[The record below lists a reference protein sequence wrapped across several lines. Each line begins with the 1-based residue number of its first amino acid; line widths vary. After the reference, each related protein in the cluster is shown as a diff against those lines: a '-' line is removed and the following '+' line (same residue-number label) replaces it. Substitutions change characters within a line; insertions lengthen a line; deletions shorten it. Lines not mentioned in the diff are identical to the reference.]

1 MLEGMRR
8 QGSSVVIYILFGL
21 LIAVFVIQ
29 GPGTPG
35 GDRGCGSAS
44 SEDTALVVNG
54 DKVRVPTDFR
64 AVYSFLRMNGSE
76 ERGAKTSALELLI
89 RRELLAQ
96 EAERRGMLVAK
107 EMVDAEVLRG
117 YMFVGGQRVDM
128 RQQFFEKIGDEY
140 VFDHKRRFLPFVY
153 GLNLRSSSTFVDLQR
168 RELLA
173 ALMAES
179 LRNSAVV
186 SREEALAE
194 FLHENNTASYD
205 VVAFSPAAYRGALL
219 VSEPDVAKYLAAHG
233 TEVEAKYKADQ
244 ALYKGVKEQLR
255 LRHVFIA
262 KAESKAAGA
271 PATQP
276 AAGAPVQPAA
286 EVADPGKLKLEA
298 ARADIAAGKR
308 KFEDVAK
315 ELSSDPVERAM
326 AGDLGWRT
334 KEFPGLP
341 EPALNA
347 AAKALEVG
355 KVSDVIVSARGFH
368 LLMVQDKRQGDLTL
382 DQVKMEI
389 ALELAKDSWAKEA
402 ARQSAVAALEAAQRS
417 VVKNLSELYKAAP
430 GAAGRN
436 PNMPNLQE
444 LLDDPNMTDEQ
455 KKRLLEMML
464 QQSPG
469 SGALELESANVP
481 AAWAEDPAAAAAGG
495 ASTTAAPAADVS
507 TTAAPAAGAA
517 APAAGAGTTA
527 APAAGAASPAAEVDL
542 LKLPA
547 LELPAMS
554 EVQPPTVRRAGP
566 TPRADRLPEVG
577 SSKAAAKALFDQ
589 LAAGELA
596 KTIYENNGEYLLVQ
610 LIERKSPKMEDFDK
624 DADQRIRGLREARG
638 ATLVESWLKDGCE
651 AAKKAGKIKPNAG
664 LVRETDANGNPLPS
678 TYSPCSSF
686 R

>member
-44 SEDTALVVNG
+44 SEDTALVING

-96 EAERRGMLVAK
+96 EAERRGMTVAK
-107 EMVDAEVLRG
+107 EMVDTEVLRG
-117 YMFVGGQRVDM
+117 YMFIGGQRVDM
-128 RQQFFEKIGDEY
+128 RPQFFEKIGDEY
-140 VFDHKRRFLPFVY
+140 IFDHKRRFLPFVY

-179 LRNSAVV
+179 LRNSVVV

-205 VVAFSPAAYRGALL
+205 VVAFTPAAYRGALL
-219 VSEPDVAKYLAAHG
+219 VTEPDVAKYLATHG
-233 TEVEAKYKADQ
+233 AEVEAKYKADQ

-255 LRHVFIA
+255 LRHLFVA
-262 KAESKAAGA
+262 KTESKPAAAGA

-276 AAGAPVQPAA
+276 SA
-286 EVADPGKLKLEA
+286 EVADPAKAKLEA
-298 ARADIAAGKR
+298 ARADIASGKR
-308 KFEDVAK
+308 TFEAVAK

-389 ALELAKDSWAKEA
+389 ALELAKDTWAKEA
-402 ARQSAVAALEAAQRS
+402 ARQAAVAALDAAQRS
-417 VVKNLSELYKAAP
+417 VIKNLSELYKAAP
-430 GAAGRN
+430 GAGKN

-464 QQSPG
+464 QQGPN

-481 AAWAEDPAAAAAGG
+481 AAWAEDPAAAPAGG
-495 ASTTAAPAADVS
+495 AAP
-507 TTAAPAAGAA
+507 AGAA
-517 APAAGAGTTA
+517 PPADGAAATTTAEVTTAAGAGSA
-527 APAAGAASPAAEVDL
+527 APAAAEVDL

-547 LELPAMS
+547 MELPAMS

-577 SSKAAAKALFDQ
+577 TSKAAAKALFDQ

-596 KTIYENNGEYLLVQ
+596 KTIYEANGEYLLVQ
-610 LIERKSPKMEDFDK
+610 LVERKSPKMEDFDK
-624 DADQRIRGLREARG
+624 DADQRVRGLREARG
-638 ATLVESWLKDGCE
+638 ATLVEGWLKTGCE

-664 LVRETDANGNPLPS
+664 LLRETDAKGNPLPS

>member
-44 SEDTALVVNG
+44 SDDTALTVNG
-54 DKVRVPTDFR
+54 DQVRVPTDFR
-64 AVYSFLRMNGSE
+64 PVYSFLRMNGSE

-96 EAERRGMLVAK
+96 EAERRGMTVAK
-107 EMVDAEVLRG
+107 EMVDTEVLRG
-117 YMFVGGQRVDM
+117 YMFIGGQRVDM

-140 VFDHKRRFLPFVY
+140 IFDHKRRFVPFVQ
-153 GLNLRSSSTFVDLQR
+153 GLNVTSSTFVDQQR

-179 LRNSAVV
+179 LRNSVVV

-205 VVAFSPAAYRGALL
+205 VVAFTPAAYRGALQ
-219 VSEPDVAKYLAAHG
+219 VSEPDVAKYLASHG
-233 TEVEAKYKADQ
+233 AEVEAKYKADQ

-255 LRHVFIA
+255 LRHIFVA
-262 KAESKAAGA
+262 KAETKPAATGA

-276 AAGAPVQPAA
+276 AAEA
-286 EVADPGKLKLEA
+286 ADPGKAKLEA
-298 ARADIAAGKR
+298 ARAEIAAGKR

-315 ELSSDPVERAM
+315 ELSTDPAERSM

-355 KVSDVIVSARGFH
+355 KVSEVIVSARGFH

-389 ALELAKDSWAKEA
+389 ALELAKDTWAKEA
-402 ARQSAVAALEAAQRS
+402 ARQAAVAALEAAQRS
-417 VVKNLSELYKAAP
+417 VIKNLNELYKAPP
-430 GAAGRN
+430 GAAG
-436 PNMPNLQE
+436 PGKGPNLQE

-464 QQSPG
+464 QQSPS

-481 AAWAEDPAAAAAGG
+481 AAWAEDPAAATGGASTTATPAAAPTAAPAATDG
-495 ASTTAAPAADVS
+495 ASTTAAP
-507 TTAAPAAGAA
+507 TAAPAAGAGEA
-517 APAAGAGTTA
+517 A
-527 APAAGAASPAAEVDL
+527 PAAEVDL

-547 LELPAMS
+547 MELPAMS
-554 EVQPPTVRRAGP
+554 EVQSPTVRRAGP
-566 TPRADRLPEVG
+566 TPRAERLPEVG
-577 SSKAAAKALFDQ
+577 NSKAAAKALFDQ

-596 KTIYENNGEYLLVQ
+596 KTIYEANGEYLLVQ

-624 DADQRIRGLREARG
+624 DADQRVRGLREARG
-638 ATLVESWLKDGCE
+638 ATLVESWLKAGCE

-664 LVRETDANGNPLPS
+664 LVRETDAKGNPLPS

>member
-44 SEDTALVVNG
+44 SDDTALVVNG

-64 AVYSFLRMNGSE
+64 PVYSFLRMNGSE
-76 ERGAKTSALELLI
+76 ERGAKTSAFELLI

-96 EAERRGMLVAK
+96 EAERRGMAVAK
-107 EMVDAEVLRG
+107 EMVDSEVLRG
-117 YMFVGGQRVDM
+117 FMFIGGQRVDM

-140 VFDHKRRFLPFVY
+140 VFDHKRRFVPFVQ
-153 GLNLRSSSTFVDLQR
+153 GLNVTSSTFVDQQR

-179 LRNSAVV
+179 MRNSVVV

-205 VVAFSPAAYRGALL
+205 VVAFTPAAYRGALQ
-219 VSEPDVAKYLAAHG
+219 VSEPDVAKYLATHG

-244 ALYKGVKEQLR
+244 ALYKGVKEQLH
-255 LRHVFIA
+255 LRHIFVA
-262 KAESKAAGA
+262 KAESKPAAAGA

-276 AAGAPVQPAA
+276 AA
-286 EVADPGKLKLEA
+286 EVADPGKAKLEA

-315 ELSSDPVERAM
+315 ELSSDAAERSM

-368 LLMVQDKRQGDLTL
+368 LIMVQDTRQGDLTL

-389 ALELAKDSWAKEA
+389 ALELAKDTWAKEA
-402 ARQSAVAALEAAQRS
+402 ARQAAVAALDAAQRS
-417 VVKNLSELYKAAP
+417 VIKNLNELYKAPAGAEGP
-430 GAAGRN
+430 GRG
-436 PNMPNLQE
+436 PNLQE

-455 KKRLLEMML
+455 KKRLIEMMMR
-464 QQSPG
+464 QSPS

-481 AAWAEDPAAAAAGG
+481 AAWAEDPAAPAAG
-495 ASTTAAPAADVS
+495 AATTAAAPAADAVAVPAGDAV
-507 TTAAPAAGAA
+507 AAGGAA
-517 APAAGAGTTA
+517 AA
-527 APAAGAASPAAEVDL
+527 PAAEVDL

-547 LELPAMS
+547 MELPAMS
-554 EVQPPTVRRAGP
+554 EVQAPTVRRAGP
-566 TPRADRLPEVG
+566 TPRSERLPEVG
-577 SSKAAAKALFDQ
+577 TSKAAAKALFDQ

-596 KTIYENNGEYLLVQ
+596 KTIYESNGEYLLVQ
-610 LIERKSPKMEDFDK
+610 LVERKSPKMEDFDK
-624 DADQRIRGLREARG
+624 DADQRVRGLREARG
-638 ATLVESWLKDGCE
+638 ATLVENWLKAGCE
-651 AAKKAGKIKPNAG
+651 AAKKAGKIKPNAA
-664 LVRETDANGNPLPS
+664 LVRETDAKGNPLPS